1 MFSAVKKLFWQLL
14 FGIAIILIVLLS
26 VLNTDTVS
34 FDYIFGNTTL
44 PLMLLLS
51 ISFVIGLVVGSPLM
65 LLLSISFVIGL
76 VVGSFITK
84 FIQITKTNGGFGDC

>member
-1 MFSAVKKLFWQLL
+1 MFSTIKKLFWQLL

-26 VLNTDTVS
+26 ILNTDTVN

-44 PLMLLLS
+44 
-51 ISFVIGLVVGSPLM
+51 PLM

-84 FIQITKTNGGFGDC
+84 FIQITKTNDGAGTTKK

>member
-1 MFSAVKKLFWQLL
+1 MFSAIKKLFWQIL

-26 VLNTDTVS
+26 ILNTDNVS

-44 PLMLLLS
+44 
-51 ISFVIGLVVGSPLM
+51 PLM

-84 FIQITKTNGGFGDC
+84 FIQITKTNGGVGTTKK